1 MAEEREYGLDEMPE
15 NMDTEEGGA
24 DLLQIYLD
32 EVNAVPELSEEEEEQ
47 LVRAAR
53 MGDFDARDRLMEG
66 YLKHA
71 MTLIRDFMG
80 GPLQV
85 TEMIGISNLALVKAV
100 RMFLGSLQTET
111 LRDMITRTVKED
123 LSAAAERER
132 SQSDAHSAIAAKANR
147 LTEVSRVMAN
157 ELGRPATEAELA
169 ERMRITE
176 DEVRTLIEMTMRAI

>member
-66 YLKHA
+66 
-71 MTLIRDFMG
+71 
-80 GPLQV
+80 
-85 TEMIGISNLALVKAV
+85 
-100 RMFLGSLQTET
+100 
-111 LRDMITRTVKED
+111 
-123 LSAAAERER
+123 
-132 SQSDAHSAIAAKANR
+132 
-147 LTEVSRVMAN
+147 
-157 ELGRPATEAELA
+157 
-169 ERMRITE
+169 
-176 DEVRTLIEMTMRAI
+176 